1 MPLGQKK
8 VGLGWDLKSQT
19 CLLRLHNQGER
30 RGLPMRHDLPS
41 TFTSR
46 IRLRM
51 MGRSKKCTTKA
62 ASQQTHVLTLSRPTQ
77 PQIGSF
83 ARSKLSWLP
92 LRTLRSS
99 RLHLRLMVVVVV
111 VRGGGFGSLS
121 EGNLKFG
128 CEPRRSFASRVVHL
142 DTNPDNAF
150 RRTPTLHFILLGTR
164 SRLIK
169 FCRACSSRKGVRLRC
184 RASMTRTKI
193 TLVGADEQTSR
204 S

>member
-1 MPLGQKK
+1 
-8 VGLGWDLKSQT
+8 
-19 CLLRLHNQGER
+19 
-30 RGLPMRHDLPS
+30 
-41 TFTSR
+41 
-46 IRLRM
+46 M
-51 MGRSKKCTTKA
+51 MGSSKKCATKA

-83 ARSKLSWLP
+83 ATSKLSWLP

-99 RLHLRLMVVVVV
+99 RLHLRLMVVVV

-142 DTNPDNAF
+142 DTNPDTAF
-150 RRTPTLHFILLGTR
+150 RRKPTLHLILLVTR

-169 FCRACSSRKGVRLRC
+169 FCRACSSRKGVRLRD